1 MKYYEQEIEKAM
13 KEERKIWKKIQAES
27 NPQNLER
34 LLNIYK
40 AMQSDIAGMVK
51 QYVESKKE
59 GEK

>member
-1 MKYYEQEIEKAM
+1 M